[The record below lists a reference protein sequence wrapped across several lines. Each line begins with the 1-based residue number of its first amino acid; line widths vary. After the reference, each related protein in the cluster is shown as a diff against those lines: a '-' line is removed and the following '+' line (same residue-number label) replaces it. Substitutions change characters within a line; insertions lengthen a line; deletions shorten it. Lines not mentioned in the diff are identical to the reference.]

1 MIPNFILFEDAPD
14 YIPEEHEDKFSEINW
29 SDQTFTTF
37 SICSSSMQ
45 EYEISEDEI
54 FLRLEDRTIEKQDY
68 TGDIEFSTIIP
79 IEKEEID
86 YELMFKALYFKGE
99 LKEIVFEELFE
110 HSQAE
115 RKESQEKVMKIIK
128 EQEDKKKSLFW
139 RLYKIYSK
147 TIDFVF
153 TVFRYILA
161 SLIKLLWFIQNKI
174 T

>member
-1 MIPNFILFEDAPD
+1 
-14 YIPEEHEDKFSEINW
+14 
-29 SDQTFTTF
+29 
-37 SICSSSMQ
+37 MQ

-115 RKESQEKVMKIIK
+115 RKESQEKVMKII
-128 EQEDKKKSLFW
+128 
-139 RLYKIYSK
+139 
-147 TIDFVF
+147 T
-153 TVFRYILA
+153 
-161 SLIKLLWFIQNKI
+161 
-174 T
+174 

>member
-86 YELMFKALYFKGE
+86 YELMFKALYF
-99 LKEIVFEELFE
+99 
-110 HSQAE
+110 
-115 RKESQEKVMKIIK
+115 
-128 EQEDKKKSLFW
+128 
-139 RLYKIYSK
+139 
-147 TIDFVF
+147 
-153 TVFRYILA
+153 
-161 SLIKLLWFIQNKI
+161 
-174 T
+174 

>member
-1 MIPNFILFEDAPD
+1 MLD
-14 YIPEEHEDKFSEINW
+14 
-29 SDQTFTTF
+29 
-37 SICSSSMQ
+37 
-45 EYEISEDEI
+45 
-54 FLRLEDRTIEKQDY
+54 
-68 TGDIEFSTIIP
+68 
-79 IEKEEID
+79 
-86 YELMFKALYFKGE
+86 
-99 LKEIVFEELFE
+99 
-110 HSQAE
+110 
-115 RKESQEKVMKIIK
+115 EKVMKIIK

>member
-1 MIPNFILFEDAPD
+1 
-14 YIPEEHEDKFSEINW
+14 
-29 SDQTFTTF
+29 
-37 SICSSSMQ
+37 
-45 EYEISEDEI
+45 
-54 FLRLEDRTIEKQDY
+54 
-68 TGDIEFSTIIP
+68 
-79 IEKEEID
+79 
-86 YELMFKALYFKGE
+86 MFKDLYFKGE